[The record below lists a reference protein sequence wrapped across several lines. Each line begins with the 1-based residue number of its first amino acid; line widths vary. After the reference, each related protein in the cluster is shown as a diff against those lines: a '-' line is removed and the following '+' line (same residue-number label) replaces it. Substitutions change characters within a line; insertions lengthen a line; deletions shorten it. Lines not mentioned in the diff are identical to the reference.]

1 MKKIFY
7 SLMAVTLCACAQS
20 DVEDVVTPPQ
30 VEDNNLKFTVVDN
43 GFLNENGTR
52 VAYGEG
58 TAATFE
64 EGDVIGIFAIKSAGT
79 EGTTYTTATPYTPTD
94 DAYTVSNA
102 KLTLTN
108 GTWVLTD
115 AEGNANVDFGDADLL
130 LAYRPYRADAK
141 IPAWTSGDYA
151 EGRPSFIG
159 AKGSWDI
166 NTVDNRFFV
175 HPYNEN
181 WDTSTIEKF
190 ENADWMGD
198 AASVDS
204 NTKEV
209 TFNMIHMRGMIELTT
224 DKNVELIEMK
234 VGFGKDAAGNT
245 FKPYFVNENDA
256 NRTQNVYRTLT
267 TEYRNA
273 LTIYATIQDVNI
285 VKKYKKVIDEA
296 DYKKAGVRYRVNIA
310 YKPVPTVTVGDGT
323 SLADA
328 LAGMNPTPTTL
339 RLKGTLSE
347 DDFTT
352 LKNLTALTTLDMS
365 ALTNTSL
372 VDSWLAGA
380 PVIETLTTLVLPS
393 ELETIDH
400 NALQVTKVTHIDIP
414 ATVKTIAIG
423 AFWGRGQL
431 SVCIPEDSQLQTIG
445 DGAFNYVKAVYTD
458 PNNENVLKMPASVTS
473 IENNA
478 FANIST
484 MEKLIFQSTE
494 APTIGGANTFG
505 GTNKATIYVPNS
517 ANYKGK
523 GLFPGHTVIVGP
535 TLTADNYSSPYTV
548 TYDGDGLPALCDGDI
563 NTYWHTAWQAPKSGD
578 ATYGQYID
586 ITLPEGVTMSS
597 LMIQYGTRKQNNNAV
612 PEIIDVYTS
621 TDGNW
626 GNPLFTLTKDV
637 NTLPTGAGET
647 YTSEKYTAS
656 APFTKIRF
664 AITQSALGSLTAGE
678 NSEST
683 SLSELSIYEDKWTE

>member
-7 SLMAVTLCACAQS
+7 SMMAVALCACSQS
-20 DVEDVVTPPQ
+20 EVDDAVTPPQ
-30 VEDNNLKFTVVDN
+30 PENNGLKFTVVDN
-43 GFLNENGTR
+43 GFVNEDGTR
-52 VAYGEG
+52 VTYGEG
-58 TAATFE
+58 TTATFE

-108 GTWVLTD
+108 STWVLTD

-141 IPAWTSGDYA
+141 IPAWISGEYV

-245 FKPYFVNENDA
+245 FKPYFVNENDD

-267 TEYRNA
+267 TEYRKA

-285 VKKYKKVIDEA
+285 VKKYKRVID
-296 DYKKAGVRYRVNIA
+296 DNNYKKAGVRYRVNIN
-310 YKPVPTVTVGDGT
+310 YTPVPSITVSETNSLAAQLSGTQPT
-323 SLADA
+323 SLR
-328 LAGMNPTPTTL
+328 LAGTLTETDFATL
-339 RLKGTLSE
+339 R
-347 DDFTT
+347 
-352 LKNLTALTTLDMS
+352 NLTALTTLDMS
-365 ALTNTSL
+365 ALTNKSL

-393 ELETIDH
+393 GLETIDH

-414 ATVKTIAIG
+414 ATVKTIATG

-445 DGAFNYVKAVYTD
+445 DGAFQYVKAVYTD
-458 PNNENVLKMPASVTS
+458 PNIVNVLKMPASVTQ
-473 IENNA
+473 IDNNA

-484 MEKLIFQSTE
+484 MEKLIFQSAE
-494 APTIGGANTFG
+494 APTIPAANTNTFG
-505 GTNKATIYVPNS
+505 NNNATIYVPNS

-523 GLFPGHTVIVGP
+523 GLFPGKTVIVGP
-535 TLTADNYSSPYTV
+535 TLTVDNYSSPYTV

-597 LMIQYGTRKQNNNAV
+597 LMIQYGTRKHNNNAV

-626 GNPLFTLTKDV
+626 GNPLFTLTKDA
-637 NTLPTGAGET
+637 NTLPTVAGET